1 MAPSAD
7 SPSKRRR
14 VEEEN
19 SYYDYENEEEDD
31 KPAYVPLKQRRL
43 QQLQSIKNKS
53 NGIPSLSS
61 TTSTNKDDYDEEE
74 EEKEDRG
81 VEQSKHSLLS
91 EARELRE
98 KQAKENK
105 SLAEKEAEEE
115 QKILEAHAARRKLAS
130 DMELAKGISY
140 TDPIKTSWTPPK
152 FVRDR
157 SQEENEKLREKNH
170 ILTDGTDVPPLITNF
185 RVSIDWEWSRQLVVL
200 LRSIQKRELERCT

>member
-7 SPSKRRR
+7 SPSKRPR

-43 QQLQSIKNKS
+43 QQLESIKNKS
-53 NGIPSLSS
+53 NGISSLSS
-61 TTSTNKDDYDEEE
+61 TTSTKDDYDEEE
-74 EEKEDRG
+74 EEKQDRG

-105 SLAEKEAEEE
+105 SQAEKEAEEE

-140 TDPIKTSWTPPK
+140 TEPIKTSWTPPK

-185 RVSIDWEWSRQLVVL
+185 RVSIDRERNHCLVVS
-200 LRSIQKRELERCT
+200 LRSIWRRELERCT